1 MKVTLD
7 LSRLLAQG
15 QITPEEYEK
24 LGRLAAADTGSLGFN
39 ILIGT
44 GVVAVGG
51 AALALVPTPIT
62 AIVLGAVLMAL
73 GLALLVRYPAWL
85 VLANILVLVAALM
98 FSGGVLL
105 LSGGTALAF
114 LGLSAILLVSGA
126 VARSG
131 LLVALGIVAISGA
144 LGAATDYSHA
154 SYELV
159 IEQPALTILIFLAI
173 ALATYSVSM
182 RLGHEAERLC
192 LVAARTALFLVAF
205 GFWIGSLWGDRLTW
219 LRRSTNDASS
229 SETPPMLSDNFFA
242 VVWAVA
248 LIGVGI
254 WAVRANR
261 RWTVN
266 LVAVFGAIH
275 FYTQW
280 FEHLSATPLSVL
292 AAGLAT
298 LAVAIG
304 LWKWNQHFGS
314 RPGRGGALPPI
325 TPGR

>member
-7 LSRLLAQG
+7 LTRLRAEG
-15 QITPEEYEK
+15 RITPDEYDK
-24 LGRLAAADTGSLGFN
+24 LSRLAAAETGSLGFN

-51 AALALVPTPIT
+51 AALALVPTPVT
-62 AIVLGAVLMAL
+62 ALVLGVVLMAL
-73 GLALLVRYPAWL
+73 GLVLLSRFPAWL

-98 FSGGVLL
+98 FGGGVLL
-105 LSGGTALAF
+105 LAGGTAVAF
-114 LGLSAILLVSGA
+114 LGLSAILLASA
-126 VARSG
+126 ALARSG
-131 LLVALGIVAISGA
+131 LLVALGIMAISGA
-144 LGAATDYSHA
+144 LGSATGYSHA

-159 IEQPALTILIFLAI
+159 IEQPALTILIFSAI
-173 ALATYSVSM
+173 ALASYSVST

-192 LVAARTALFLVAF
+192 LVAARTALFLVNF
-205 GFWIGSLWGDRLTW
+205 GFWVGSLWGDPLTW
-219 LRRSTNDASS
+219 LRRGADQTSRGEAA
-229 SETPPMLSDNFFA
+229 PVLSANLFA
-242 VVWAVA
+242 VGWALA

-266 LVAVFGAIH
+266 LAAVFGAIH

-292 AAGLAT
+292 LAGLAT
-298 LAVAIG
+298 LAIATG
-304 LWKWNQHFGS
+304 LWKWNQHFGAN
-314 RPGRGGALPPI
+314 PGRGARLP
-325 TPGR
+325 

>member
-1 MKVTLD
+1 
-7 LSRLLAQG
+7 
-15 QITPEEYEK
+15 
-24 LGRLAAADTGSLGFN
+24 
-39 ILIGT
+39 
-44 GVVAVGG
+44 
-51 AALALVPTPIT
+51 
-62 AIVLGAVLMAL
+62 
-73 GLALLVRYPAWL
+73 
-85 VLANILVLVAALM
+85 M
-98 FSGGVLL
+98 FGGGVLL
-105 LSGGTALAF
+105 LSGGTAPAF
-114 LGLSAILLVSGA
+114 LGLSAILLVSA
-126 VARSG
+126 ALARSG

-144 LGAATDYSHA
+144 LGAATGYYHA

-159 IEQPALTILIFLAI
+159 IEQPALTILIFSAI
-173 ALATYSVSM
+173 ALATYSVST

-229 SETPPMLSDNFFA
+229 FDRAPMLSDNFFA
-242 VVWAVA
+242 VAWAVA

-304 LWKWNQHFGS
+304 SMEMEPAFWIAT
-314 RPGRGGALPPI
+314 GRGGALPPI